1 MGIGVSIFRLLVLSI
16 VMVVASA
23 TVVDA
28 VYAVVDKSRKKGVK
42 KKTEDEPTVVNID
55 DIILCHAN
63 GKGD

>member
-1 MGIGVSIFRLLVLSI
+1 
-16 VMVVASA
+16 MVVASA